1 MQCRSLGGGCQG
13 ASLGLVSANNCFP
26 YTIWSGTSLG
36 SERYIGISNN
46 GLFLA
51 RVGYEER
58 PITIAHGVRCVLDL
72 TYAF

>member
-58 PITIAHGVRCVLDL
+58 PITIAHGVRCVLDF